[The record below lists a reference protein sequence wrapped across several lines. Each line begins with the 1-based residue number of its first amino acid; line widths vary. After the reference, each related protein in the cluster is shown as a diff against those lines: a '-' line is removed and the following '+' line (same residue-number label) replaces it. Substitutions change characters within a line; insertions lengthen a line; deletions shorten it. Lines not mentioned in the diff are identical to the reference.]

1 MVAVHATREDKSR
14 RGCRACALAG
24 GLDRDPRAP
33 THLVIFLSPP
43 LVLRRCGRVA
53 ARPATVIGRG
63 AAAFLWRRRRF
74 GRGPADAADHRRA
87 RRAAV
92 ARGQWRGVGLE
103 AGRGWRATAGA
114 GRPPSWLS
122 ASHMAEPP
130 VSLPHRP
137 AAAARMSRVGPTRA
151 EPTRNGVKVK
161 NCWIRCS
168 CLAHE

>member
-1 MVAVHATREDKSR
+1 MGGREAAPPPTERRLWGTCSGHMRGAMRQLVVAVHATREDKSR

-24 GLDRDPRAP
+24 GLNRDPRAP

-114 GRPPSWLS
+114 VKGQRQAAFLV
-122 ASHMAEPP
+122 
-130 VSLPHRP
+130 VSQPY
-137 AAAARMSRVGPTRA
+137 G
-151 EPTRNGVKVK
+151 
-161 NCWIRCS
+161 
-168 CLAHE
+168 

>member
-24 GLDRDPRAP
+24 GLNRDPRAP

-114 GRPPSWLS
+114 VKGQRQAAFLV
-122 ASHMAEPP
+122 
-130 VSLPHRP
+130 VSQPY
-137 AAAARMSRVGPTRA
+137 G
-151 EPTRNGVKVK
+151 
-161 NCWIRCS
+161 
-168 CLAHE
+168 